1 MRTRVNRTA
10 QFGDLVAAAFD
21 QAACY
26 SGDSR
31 EVARLAAGAVTLMLR
46 HTSPWTSLRFQPP
59 PSSKTANSHRLT

>member
-1 MRTRVNRTA
+1 MRIQVGRTA

-31 EVARLAAGAVTLMLR
+31 EVARLATGAVTLMLR
-46 HTSPWTSLRFQPP
+46 HASPWASSQPQP
-59 PSSKTANSHRLT
+59 TASSKAANSHRLT